1 MEDCLS
7 LLCPPGKAEYERN
20 LPEATYHDLAV
31 DALCEQLSDL
41 EPERNQLRRM
51 MSRISGDPEVVQY
64 RLDVFEDILC
74 HPKMREQMQ
83 KLLDRV
89 DFLKTYGSFDKGS
102 DAAGVWELVHRLDE
116 MDEYIQCVQAIY
128 TCLNENEV
136 TSQGLLN
143 LKDYVRR
150 LYEDNG
156 FAELKKDIDNL
167 KVDASKIRS
176 VTLGVN
182 LNDRFEPV
190 ETGIVSINEKPFTK
204 SNVISNF
211 CEFLNRKD
219 DIRPDTEWNG
229 NMTFRTSGIDLSE
242 AAGSME
248 RVGIMRQGLVVAPGL
263 AMVPSDSRG
272 GDVIRTL
279 DRAISAL
286 LTRTVKKLKT
296 VLSKHV
302 SVSTH
307 TISALIPE
315 FLYYIRWAEYIEKL
329 QNAGFTFCKPQL
341 LGSSAKAAPEDRSVG
356 KSTSAEAERVSVE
369 TELADAGT
377 ANSAGMT
384 AGASLGTRE
393 MWAKGLYNLR
403 LAQSLY
409 EKGESADTIV
419 PNDLDFCAEHRIY
432 ILTGANRGGK
442 TTITQAVGLAFLLA
456 QSGLYVPATS
466 FTFDPVDNIFTHYP
480 ADENQTMDLGRLGEE
495 SSRFRDLF
503 REATPRS
510 LLLLNESFST
520 TSFEE
525 GYFIARDVTRILR
538 RLGVRTIYNT
548 HMHKLAIEMD
558 ELNQEEGGDSK
569 IASLVVEAE
578 DGNRSYRVKVAP
590 PGGKSY
596 AQDIAEKYGVTYRQL
611 EQEKSGML

>member
-1 MEDCLS
+1 MEENLS
-7 LLCPPGKAEYERN
+7 LLCPPGKRAHERE
-20 LPEATYHDLAV
+20 LPEATYHDLSV
-31 DALCEQLSDL
+31 ETICEPLSKL
-41 EPERNQLRRM
+41 EPERALLRRM
-51 MSRISGDPEVVQY
+51 MARISGDPDVIHY
-64 RLDVFEDILC
+64 RCDVFEDILRF
-74 HPKMREQMQ
+74 PKLREQMQ

-116 MDEYIQCVQAIY
+116 MDEYIHCVEAIY
-128 TCLNENEV
+128 AVLNENAISSE
-136 TSQGLLN
+136 GLLN
-143 LKDYVRR
+143 LKEYVRN
-150 LYEDNG
+150 LYEDCG
-156 FAELKKDIDNL
+156 FSELKKDIENL
-167 KVDASKIRS
+167 KVDAAKVKS

-204 SNVISNF
+204 SNVIANF

-219 DIRPDTEWNG
+219 DVQPDTEWNG
-229 NMTFRTSGIDLSE
+229 NMTFRTSGMDLE
-242 AAGSME
+242 GATETMGRVGLMRANPLFAAAGMA
-248 RVGIMRQGLVVAPGL
+248 RVDD
-263 AMVPSDSRG
+263 DSRG

-286 LTRTVKKLKT
+286 LTRTVKKLKS
-296 VLSKHV
+296 VLSRHV

-315 FLYYIRWAEYIEKL
+315 FLFYIRWAEYIEKMEA
-329 QNAGFTFCKPQL
+329 AGFRFCKPQIL
-341 LGSSAKAAPEDRSVG
+341 ESEK
-356 KSTSAEAERVSVE
+356 
-369 TELADAGT
+369 
-377 ANSAGMT
+377 
-384 AGASLGTRE
+384 RE
-393 MWAKGLYNLR
+393 MRAKNLCNMK
-403 LAQSLY
+403 LAQSFF
-409 EKGESADTIV
+409 EKGESAQEIV
-419 PNDLDFCAEHRIY
+419 PNDLDFDAEHRIY

-442 TTITQAVGLAFLLA
+442 TTITQAVGLAFLFA
-456 QSGLYVPATS
+456 QSGLYVPAES
-466 FTFDPVDNIFTHYP
+466 FAFSPADNIFTHYP

-503 REATPRS
+503 RAATPRS

-548 HMHKLAIEMD
+548 HMHKLAIELD
-558 ELNQEEGGDSK
+558 ELNEEEGGDSK
-569 IASLVVEAE
+569 IASLIVEADE
-578 DGNRSYRVKVAP
+578 GKRSYRVKVAP

-596 AQDIAEKYGVTYRQL
+596 AHDIAEKYGVTYEQL
-611 EQEKSGML
+611 AKEKSQLLGASGQISKME

>member
-1 MEDCLS
+1 MEDLS
-7 LLCPPGKAEYERN
+7 LLFPPGKGASERK
-20 LPEATYHDLAV
+20 LPEATFHDLSV
-31 DALCEQLSDL
+31 DTLCEKLTKL
-41 EPERNQLRRM
+41 EAERNLLRRTM
-51 MSRISGDPEVVQY
+51 ERISGDPEVVRY
-64 RLDVFEDILC
+64 RCDVFEDILRF
-74 HPKMREQMQ
+74 PKLREQMQ

-116 MDEYIQCVQAIY
+116 MNEYIQCVQAIY
-128 TCLNENEV
+128 EVLSENAIASE
-136 TSQGLLN
+136 GLKN
-143 LKDYVRR
+143 LREYVRV

-167 KVDASKIRS
+167 KVDAAKVKS

-204 SNVISNF
+204 SGVISNF
-211 CEFLNRKD
+211 CDFLNRKD
-219 DIRPDTEWNG
+219 EIQPDTQWNG
-229 NMTFRTSGIDLSE
+229 NMSFRTAGGTDFSDNAEAIGRFGAMRQNPLL
-242 AAGSME
+242 AAGMAT
-248 RVGIMRQGLVVAPGL
+248 VAD
-263 AMVPSDSRG
+263 DSRG

-286 LTRTVKKLKT
+286 LTRTVKKLKS
-296 VLSKHV
+296 VLSRHV

-315 FLYYIRWAEYIEKL
+315 FLFYIRWAEYIEKM
-329 QNAGFTFCKPQL
+329 QKAGYVFTKPQIRD
-341 LGSSAKAAPEDRSVG
+341 PE
-356 KSTSAEAERVSVE
+356 ER
-369 TELADAGT
+369 
-377 ANSAGMT
+377 GMN
-384 AGASLGTRE
+384 AR
-393 MWAKGLYNLR
+393 GLYNFK
-403 LAQSLY
+403 LAQSMF
-409 EKGESADTIV
+409 EKGEPADAIV
-419 PNDLDFCAEHRIY
+419 PNDLDFSAEHRIY

-456 QSGLYVPATS
+456 QCGLYVPAES
-466 FTFDPVDNIFTHYP
+466 FAFSPADNIFTHYP

-503 REATPRS
+503 AAATSRS

-525 GYFIARDVTRILR
+525 GYFIARDVTRVLR

-548 HMHKLAIEMD
+548 HMHKLATELD
-558 ELNQEEGGDSK
+558 ELNREEGGDSR
-569 IASLVVEAE
+569 IASLVVVADE
-578 DGNRSYRVKVAP
+578 GNRSYRVKVAP

-596 AQDIAEKYGVTYRQL
+596 AQDIAEKYGVTYEQL
-611 EQEKSGML
+611 LDAKSGQLADS